1 MAKKITRQHRK
12 QRTRLKNHLSADL
25 KAAKANIDAQ
35 QFGAAIRLVEGVL
48 EQSPKCSPAHQLA
61 ATLAFCHGN
70 FELARSHLEVA
81 IKNDK
86 KNTGYLF
93 DIALMYSRLGMAEE
107 EIRAYRKIIRL
118 KPRSA
123 IAYANLGFIYRRRG
137 DFDAALLAF
146 GRAVEI
152 DPEHVGAQTGWIHL
166 LGRIRT
172 EEFDSKIAD
181 ALVKAFESPYTHHPS
196 LAPATASMLNLK
208 YGFAQYDPEIN
219 GLPQANDPLLAGY
232 LSKCVNIELGL
243 ESGLTRLRKFLLFG
257 DWVDE
262 HNSET
267 KLAVLLARQGFI
279 NEFVFHVTPVEKE
292 RIYNLQQEL
301 EDMLS
306 ADNIVIGE
314 MEDRLLRFAMY
325 ESFNRLQGA
334 SRLAELDDK
343 QLGPNLVDLVTL
355 TLRDAL
361 EEEAIWDSMPAL
373 KRITDSTSQAVQQ
386 LYEENPCP
394 RWLHLP
400 RRMERLPAAWLRE
413 MFPGFSPPSFLRPE
427 SNILIAGC
435 GTGQQAISVA
445 LEFPRADIT
454 AIDISR
460 ASLAYAARMAKKLD
474 IGNIRFLHADILDA
488 GLLDQSFDMIQSVG
502 VLHHMR
508 TPLDGWRVLTG
519 LLREGGVFKAGLYA
533 ERGRQGVVKCREMIA
548 REGIGSSH
556 EEIVDFRYRLMNESV
571 DRKLFSFMERID
583 FFTTS
588 MCRDLLFHVQEIRYT
603 PKQLKDE
610 LDAVGLEF
618 IGFEGLEETGMVDVY
633 QKAFPHEPDMSNLDN
648 WERLEMDQEDPPE
661 GYMFWC
667 HKPGE

>member
-1 MAKKITRQHRK
+1 MKKR
-12 QRTRLKNHLSADL
+12 LSADL
-25 KAAKANIDAQ
+25 EAAKASIDAQ
-35 QFGAAIRLVEGVL
+35 QFGVAIRLIEGVL
-48 EQSPKCSPAHQLA
+48 AQSPNFPPAHQLA

-70 FELARSHLEVA
+70 FKLARLHLEAAV
-81 IKNDK
+81 KNDN
-86 KNTGYLF
+86 KNSSYLF
-93 DIALMYSRLGMAEE
+93 DLALIYTRLGLVEE
-107 EIRAYRKIIRL
+107 EIATYKRIIRL
-118 KPRSA
+118 QPRSA

-137 DFDAALLAF
+137 DFDSALLAF
-146 GRAVEI
+146 GKAVEI
-152 DPEHVGAQTGWIHL
+152 DPGHVGAQTGWIHL

-172 EEFDSKIAD
+172 EKFDSKIAN

-208 YGFAQYDPEIN
+208 YGFAQYDPERD
-219 GLPQANDPLLAGY
+219 GLPAADDPLFAGY
-232 LSKCVNIELGL
+232 LTHCVNIELGL
-243 ESGLTRLRKFLLFG
+243 EAGLTRLRKFLLFS
-257 DWVDE
+257 DWIDE
-262 HNSET
+262 QGCQQ

-279 NEFVFHVTPVEKE
+279 NEFVFHVTREERE
-292 RIYNLQQEL
+292 RISSLQQEL
-301 EDMLS
+301 EGVLS
-306 ADNIVIGE
+306 GGKLSVVE

-325 ESFNRLQGA
+325 ESFNCLQGGD
-334 SRLAELDDK
+334 RLAELADDD
-343 QLGPNLVDLVTL
+343 LGSNLVDLVTL

-361 EEEAIWDSMPAL
+361 EERVIWASMPAL
-373 KRITDSTSQAVQQ
+373 KAITDTTSQAVQR

-400 RRMERLPAAWLRE
+400 RRMERKPATWLRE
-413 MFPGFSPPSFLRPE
+413 MFPGFLPPSFLQPE

-460 ASLAYAARMAKKLD
+460 ASLAYAARMARKLG

-488 GLLDQSFDMIQSVG
+488 GLLDETFDMIQSVG

-508 TPLDGWRVLTG
+508 IPLDGWRVLTG
-519 LLREGGVFKAGLYA
+519 LLRKGGVFKAGLYA

-548 REGIGSSH
+548 REGLGSTH
-556 EEIVDFRYRLMNESV
+556 EEIVNFRHRLMSETL
-571 DRKLFSFMERID
+571 DRKLYSFVERVD

-603 PKQLKDE
+603 PRQLKDE

-618 IGFEGLEETGMVDVY
+618 IGFEGLEETGMMDIY
-633 QKAFPHEPDMSNLDN
+633 RKAFPDDPEMSNLDN
-648 WERLEMDQEDPPE
+648 WELLEAEQEDPPE

-667 HKPGE
+667 HKPGDSGA